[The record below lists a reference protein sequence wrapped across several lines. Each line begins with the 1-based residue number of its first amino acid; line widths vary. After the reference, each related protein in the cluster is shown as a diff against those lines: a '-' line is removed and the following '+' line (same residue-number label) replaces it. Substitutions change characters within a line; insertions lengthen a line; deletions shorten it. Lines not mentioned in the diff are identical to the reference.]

1 MKKFI
6 YSLFVLAIAAMTFS
20 GCEDVPAPYNL
31 PQEIIDG
38 GDGETTAD
46 PMGTGTETDPYNVA
60 AANQVGATLSAGEST
75 ETVYIRGI
83 VSRIDEIDP
92 SFGNATYCISDDG
105 TPNNQFLVY
114 RGYSLGGEKFTSVD
128 ELKVGDE
135 VIVKGT
141 ITNYNGTIELN
152 QRNEIYSLNGVI
164 AGGET
169 GEGDGTLESPYDVA
183 KALSLIANGENDPDA
198 EVYIKGKVSEIEEIS
213 AQFGNGTYY
222 ISADGTTENQLYVY
236 RGYYLNGDKFTS
248 TDQLKVGDEVVI
260 LGKLTTFN
268 DDPQVG
274 TGSKLVSV
282 NGQTG
287 VTVGDGTEGNPYSAS
302 QALEMI
308 ANGENNPDAEVY
320 IKGKVSQI
328 KEVSAQFGNA
338 TYWISDDGSTDNQ
351 LYVFRG
357 KYLNGEEFTS
367 EDQLKVG
374 DEVVIL
380 GKLTTYNGDPQVNTG
395 SKIVSINGEGGGSTA
410 GGAVSIS
417 GDVVT
422 LTNSAVT
429 AGTETAT
436 LNVADIT
443 GLKKGDKPSSLTMSD
458 GSVITFDGNGETNAP
473 AYYETDMRVYKNNIM
488 RFSCKK
494 TIAKIVITC
503 SGDDRVGNETATV
516 SFNGNEAEYN
526 NVFTEDKGG
535 GVQLRITN
543 IVVTYAK

>member
-20 GCEDVPAPYNL
+20 SCEDVPAPYNM

-38 GDGETTAD
+38 GGGETAVE

-92 SFGNATYCISDDG
+92 SYGNATYCISDDG

-169 GEGDGTLESPYDVA
+169 GEGEGTLESPYDVA

-198 EVYIKGKVSEIEEIS
+198 EVYIKGKVSQIKEVS
-213 AQFGNGTYY
+213 AQFGNATYW
-222 ISADGTTENQLYVY
+222 ISDDGSTDNQLYVF
-236 RGYYLNGDKFTS
+236 RGYYLNGEKFTS
-248 TDQLKVGDEVVI
+248 EDQLKVGDEVVI
-260 LGKLTTFN
+260 LGKLTTFY

-328 KEVSAQFGNA
+328 KEVSAQYGNA

-357 KYLNGEEFTS
+357 YYLNGEKFTS

-380 GKLTTYNGDPQVNTG
+380 GKLTTYYDDPQVNTG
-395 SKIVSINGEGGGSTA
+395 SSIVSLNGEGGGSAA

-436 LNVADIT
+436 LNVSDIT

-516 SFNGNEAEYN
+516 SFNGKEAEYN
-526 NVFTEDKGG
+526 NVFTGSSGG